1 MDRPDRAPA
10 AGVGSAGDSG
20 PTTAGRI
27 NDVVTNAQHRLQSR
41 IVRAAESALA
51 ERKVVSP
58 IDVLIGVGWLA
69 PSEVDRWRQ
78 GRIPYL
84 EAAAQVNLGK
94 LSTAMKYFR
103 GWARDRGLR
112 PSETAYVARTRDRR
126 SLRFSKSGDP
136 DVERAYRTH
145 WVSPE
150 LSPKKRQH
158 VVEQQ
163 NKPPDLVVIWPRR
176 AFTRTDCGESG
187 EGLLFM
193 EGPGPLCL
201 ACADLD
207 HLVFLPSGDAAL
219 TRRARQGSRL
229 SAVVV
234 RFSTTRKRYERQGI
248 LVEEPALADAERQ
261 CLADEESRAR
271 RRERDRVRR
280 AEQDLELQA
289 RTVEGIRRIFPGCP
303 VERAEA
309 IARHATVRGSGRIG
323 RTAPGRALDPEAITL
338 AVTASVRHH
347 DTAYNE
353 LLMAGVDRNEARRQ
367 VHPDVQNVLDR
378 WH

>member
-1 MDRPDRAPA
+1 
-10 AGVGSAGDSG
+10 
-20 PTTAGRI
+20 
-27 NDVVTNAQHRLQSR
+27 VVTDAQNRLQSR
-41 IVRAAESALA
+41 IVRAAEAALA

-94 LSTAMKYFR
+94 LSMAMKYFR

-126 SLRFSKSGDP
+126 SLRFSKSGAP
-136 DVERAYRTH
+136 DIERAYRTH
-145 WVSPE
+145 WVSSE
-150 LSPKKRQH
+150 LSPKERQRVAEH
-158 VVEQQ
+158 QSR
-163 NKPPDLVVIWPRR
+163 PPDLVVIWPGR
-176 AFTRTDCGESG
+176 AFTCTDCGESG
-187 EGLLFM
+187 EGPLFM
-193 EGPGPLCL
+193 EAPGPLCL

-207 HLVFLPSGDAAL
+207 QLVFLPSGDAAL
-219 TRRARQGSRL
+219 TRRAKQGSRL
-229 SAVVV
+229 CAVVL

-261 CLADEESRAR
+261 CLADEEARAG
-271 RRERDRVRR
+271 RRERDRIRR

-289 RTVEGIRRIFPGCP
+289 RTAEGIRRIFPRCP
-303 VERAEA
+303 AGRAEA

-323 RTAPGRALDPEAITL
+323 RTAAGRTTDPEAITL
-338 AVTASVRHH
+338 AVIASVRHQ
-347 DTAYNE
+347 DTVYDE
-353 LLMAGVDRNEARRQ
+353 LLMAGVERNEARQQ
-367 VHPDVQNVLDR
+367 VHPDVQRVLDR
-378 WH
+378 WR